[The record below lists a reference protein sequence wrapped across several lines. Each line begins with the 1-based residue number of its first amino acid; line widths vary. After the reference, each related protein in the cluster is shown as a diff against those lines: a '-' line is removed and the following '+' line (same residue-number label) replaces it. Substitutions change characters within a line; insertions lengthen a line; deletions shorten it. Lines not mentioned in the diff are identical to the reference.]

1 MKSRERNDQD
11 RHFLYILD
19 TEAIKFVRNLQ
30 DKENWCLG

>member
-1 MKSRERNDQD
+1 MTKTGN
-11 RHFLYILD
+11 FLYILD